1 MLAPETRTLLT
12 EALRPPEGFRLDV
25 AVATTY
31 SLDLHALL
39 LAPLSFALHDVSWD
53 DLEKVDPI
61 KLLESVRRHAARI
74 TVFCQ
79 AGAIHVPSSYRRL
92 LTFAEDSVRQV
103 VPPDRSRVFHP
114 KIWVLRFADAS
125 GRRLH
130 RFLCLSRNLTFDK
143 SWDTLVRLDE
153 GESVTV
159 PDCAPLADFLAR
171 LPGLGVADLDI
182 GRASDIASLAESVRQ
197 ARFELPAGFTG
208 LSFLP
213 LGMGTGS
220 AWPFPLW
227 MDRLLAISAFL
238 DETTLARLTGST
250 GESIVVSRQESL
262 DQTQPGSGQL
272 FTLRRGAEVEAGAD
286 ASAAVRRLE
295 ESGDVPEGLHAKTF
309 FAEVGDQA
317 MVITGSANATTAGFG
332 GNVEF
337 DVVMTGPREDCG
349 VTETWE
355 GRAGE
360 SPGLSRLCEPYTPMP
375 IPADEQDKA
384 AAERAIDRFHAELAA
399 VPLELWAERMDD
411 GRFAVALASVP
422 LTCPGTMTRV
432 WPLSLP
438 GNIDAKPLDPPP
450 RWAPIALKSTTPFVV
465 VETVDDARK
474 VTRTA
479 VLKAVLHG
487 DPPERRQDALREMLK
502 DKEGVLRYLVFLLGD
517 PADEAW
523 LGAQGEAAGRWGHET
538 TGRSNGQLVL
548 FEPLVRAV
556 AAGDDAVRRVAS
568 LVEEIRDLKDGGDL
582 LPDDFEELWSAVW
595 AAYSG
600 EIHD

>member
-1 MLAPETRTLLT
+1 MLAPETRSLLT
-12 EALRPPEGFRLDV
+12 EALRPPDGFRLDV

-39 LAPLSFALHDVSWD
+39 LAPLSFALHDVSGE
-53 DLEKVDPI
+53 DLDKVDPI
-61 KLLESVRRHAARI
+61 KLLEAVRRYAARI

-103 VPPDRSRVFHP
+103 MPPDRSRIFHP
-114 KIWVLRFADAS
+114 KIWVLRFTDTG

-153 GESVTV
+153 GESADV

-171 LPGLGVADLDI
+171 LPGLSVTDLDSR
-182 GRASDIASLAESVRQ
+182 RASGIASLAQSVRQ
-197 ARFELPAGFTG
+197 ARFDLPAGFTD

-213 LGMGTGS
+213 LGIGLGS
-220 AWPFPLW
+220 AWPFPRR

-238 DETTLARLTGST
+238 DETTLARLTGAA

-262 DQTQPGSGQL
+262 DQTQPGNGRL
-272 FTLRRGAEVEAGAD
+272 FTLQRGAEVEAGTDTPVAE
-286 ASAAVRRLE
+286 RRLE
-295 ESGDVPEGLHAKTF
+295 ESGEVPEGLHAKTF
-309 FAEVGDQA
+309 FAEVEDQA
-317 MVITGSANATTAGFG
+317 MVVTGSANATAAGFG

-337 DVVMTGPREDCG
+337 DVVMTGPREVCG

-360 SPGLSRLCEPYTPMP
+360 SPGLSRMCEPYTPTP
-375 IPADEQDKA
+375 VPADEQDKA
-384 AAERAIDRFHAELAA
+384 VAERTIDRFHAELAA
-399 VPLELWAERMDD
+399 LPLELMVERLD
-411 GRFAVALASVP
+411 GSGFALALAPVA
-422 LTCPGTMTRV
+422 LTCPGTTTRV
-432 WPLSLP
+432 WPLSRP
-438 GNIDAKPLDPPP
+438 GNIDAKPLDPAP
-450 RWAPIALKSTTPFVV
+450 RWAPIALENITPFVV
-465 VETVDDARK
+465 VETVDDSRK

-479 VLKAVLHG
+479 VLKAVLRG
-487 DPPERRQDALREMLK
+487 DPPERRQGVLREILK
-502 DKEGVLRYLVFLLGD
+502 DKEDVLRYLVFLLGD
-517 PADEAW
+517 PADESW
-523 LGAQGEAAGRWGHET
+523 LDAGGEAAVRWGPET
-538 TGRSNGQLVL
+538 MGHSTGQLVL

-556 AAGDDAVRRVAS
+556 AAGDDAVRRVAG
-568 LVEEIRDLKDGGDL
+568 LIEEIRGLEDGGDL
-582 LPDDFEELWSAVW
+582 LPDGFEDLWSAVW

-600 EIHD
+600 DTT